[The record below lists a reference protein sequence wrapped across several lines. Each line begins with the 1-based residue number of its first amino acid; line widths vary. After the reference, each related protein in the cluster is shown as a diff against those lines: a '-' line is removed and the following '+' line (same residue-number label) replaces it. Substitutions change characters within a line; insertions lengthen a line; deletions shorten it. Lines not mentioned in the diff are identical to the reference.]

1 MNWSKSF
8 LQGSTLNRHRKI
20 KHGFFT
26 RNPRLSDS
34 ERLMAQRNRNSRQ
47 CFQRE
52 FIKDR
57 SNYIEIA
64 MREIISNRLTD
75 LLFCRKLC
83 VCEILKKNS
92 TQNSIENQINVNQRI
107 IESHYKAIIK
117 RLIRRYLLEGC
128 KNKLIH
134 SEKLLKLSLTL
145 IREFFKLTLIFYE
158 DLLAYPQF
166 CISRNRCPDSF

>member
-1 MNWSKSF
+1 
-8 LQGSTLNRHRKI
+8 
-20 KHGFFT
+20 
-26 RNPRLSDS
+26 
-34 ERLMAQRNRNSRQ
+34 
-47 CFQRE
+47 
-52 FIKDR
+52 
-57 SNYIEIA
+57 

-134 SEKLLKLSLTL
+134 SEK
-145 IREFFKLTLIFYE
+145 
-158 DLLAYPQF
+158 Q
-166 CISRNRCPDSF
+166 SRRC